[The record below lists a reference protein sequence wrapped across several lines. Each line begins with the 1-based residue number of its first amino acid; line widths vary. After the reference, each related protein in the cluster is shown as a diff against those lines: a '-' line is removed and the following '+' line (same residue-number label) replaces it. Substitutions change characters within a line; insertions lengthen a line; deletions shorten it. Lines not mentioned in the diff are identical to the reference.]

1 VLAGFFLPQYR
12 AGVEDSRYYEAIL
25 RRRETEALAYEIY
38 RSHPH
43 DPQITKYVDELLSRQ
58 EFGLLT
64 KGQTTMVLEAAKAA
78 ENELQTTIEKI
89 LPKIDIA
96 GLLKRS

>member
-1 VLAGFFLPQYR
+1 
-12 AGVEDSRYYEAIL
+12 
-25 RRRETEALAYEIY
+25 
-38 RSHPH
+38 
-43 DPQITKYVDELLSRQ
+43 LLSRQ